1 MNQEHTFI
9 VNGKETNHLPT
20 QGRTLHHT
28 IKLQIDAVSRIHVL
42 LGFDGRP
49 VQMFWYKQ
57 HFLPRKHEIIRSYI

>member
-28 IKLQIDAVSRIHVL
+28 MELQTNVLYRIHVL
-42 LGFDGRP
+42 YGFDGRP
-49 VQMFWYKQ
+49 VRMFMDV
-57 HFLPRKHEIIRSYI
+57 LGTNNIT